1 MPREHSVALSA
12 GFGEPDC
19 KCGPC
24 SVLKIAAKSQGVE
37 PIEPIGAFLVIC
49 GLILFVAG
57 IVPYLEGA
65 IEVSRHYLKV
75 IDDR

>member
-24 SVLKIAAKSQGVE
+24 SVLKIAAKSQAVE
-37 PIEPIGAFLVIC
+37 PIEPIGAFIVIC
-49 GLILFVAG
+49 SLILFVAG
-57 IVPYLEGA
+57 LVYWWPILWT
-65 IEVSRHYLKV
+65 
-75 IDDR
+75 